1 MRSSPWYHKYSFFV
15 FLLIAVIGISQAIQ
29 LMIAPESGYNLLA
42 GFGYPMPEALSNEPI
57 GREFT
62 LFLIQWIGA
71 VLFGGDFLT
80 AFIAITAWRKGEKWA
95 WFAFLYWPFLFLYHF
110 SLYRPG
116 PHKYP
121 PLFMLVLVVVTL
133 SVNAR
138 RFLAADRMTEQQFT
152 VNPQA

>member
-1 MRSSPWYHKYSFFV
+1 MRNQPWYHKYSFLV
-15 FLLIAVIGISQAIQ
+15 FLLIAAIGISQAIQ
-29 LMIAPESGYNLLA
+29 MMVVPESGYNLLA
-42 GFGYPMPEALSNEPI
+42 GFGYLLPEGLSTEPA

-80 AFIAITAWRKGEKWA
+80 ACIALTAWRRGDRWA

-121 PLFMLVLVVVTL
+121 PIFMLVLVVITL
-133 SVNAR
+133 AVNAR
-138 RFLAADRMTEQQFT
+138 RFLASGGLVKSQHAIES
-152 VNPQA
+152 QA

>member
-1 MRSSPWYHKYSFFV
+1 MRDNPWYHRYSFLV
-15 FLLIAVIGISQAIQ
+15 FLMIAGIGMSQAVQ
-29 LMIAPESGYNLLA
+29 MMVAPESGYNLLA
-42 GFGYPMPEALSNEPI
+42 GFGYPLPEGLSTGPV
-57 GREFT
+57 GRDFT

-71 VLFGGDFLT
+71 ILFGGDFLT
-80 AFIAITAWRKGEKWA
+80 ACIALTAWRKGDKWA

-121 PLFMLVLVVVTL
+121 PIFMLVLVVIAL

-138 RFLAADRMTEQQFT
+138 RFLATGGSGE
-152 VNPQA
+152 PQLVVETQA

>member
-1 MRSSPWYHKYSFFV
+1 MRNNPWYHKYSFVV
-15 FLLIAVIGISQAIQ
+15 FLLVAVIGVSQAIQ
-29 LMIAPESGYNLLA
+29 LMVAPGSGYSLLA
-42 GFGYPMPEALSNEPI
+42 GFGYAIPESLSGEPI

-80 AFIAITAWRKGEKWA
+80 AFIALTAWRKGEKWA

-121 PLFMLVLVVVTL
+121 PLFMLVLVVITL

-138 RFLAADRMTEQQFT
+138 RFLAPGSITEAKLAA
-152 VNPQA
+152 NPRV

>member
-1 MRSSPWYHKYSFFV
+1 MSQNPWYYKYSFVV
-15 FLLIAVIGISQAIQ
+15 FLLIAAIGVLQAIQ
-29 LMIAPESGYNLLA
+29 MMIIPEAGYNLLA
-42 GFGYPMPEALSNEPI
+42 GFGYPIPEALSIEPV

-71 VLFGGDFLT
+71 ILFGSDFLT
-80 AFIAITAWRKGEKWA
+80 AVIALTAWRKGEKWA

-121 PLFMLVLVVVTL
+121 PLFMLVLVVITL

-138 RFLAADRMTEQQFT
+138 RFLATDQVGEQQLT